1 MPNETEHPSQKVSKS
16 VGGCGMSEK
25 VRLPKEVCDAL
36 GLAKSFY
43 SVESITYMSY
53 RKQWSDDSLM
63 ILNKIDS
70 LLVMRALVL
79 GYEPELSAE
88 EKAKE
93 LFFNCNENQF
103 AGFDGPYTIVY
114 RLGIIDGLRT
124 HGIHYDWME
133 DAK

>member
-1 MPNETEHPSQKVSKS
+1 
-16 VGGCGMSEK
+16 MSEK
-25 VRLPKEVCDAL
+25 VKLPKQVCDAL
-36 GLAKSFY
+36 DFAVNETEMTNTQIVKAVYHKAHAFDEL
-43 SVESITYMSY
+43 E
-53 RKQWSDDSLM
+53 
-63 ILNKIDS
+63 ILNAQDS
-70 LLVMRALVL
+70 NEIMRALVL

>member
-1 MPNETEHPSQKVSKS
+1 
-16 VGGCGMSEK
+16 MSEK
-25 VRLPKEVCDAL
+25 VRLPKDVCDAL
-36 GLAKSFY
+36 DWAKSFY

-79 GYEPELSAE
+79 GYEPELSVE
-88 EKAKE
+88 EKLKNLYME
-93 LFFNCNENQF
+93 YEIETEYCNGVQN
-103 AGFDGPYTIVY
+103 
-114 RLGIIDGLRT
+114 GIIKTLEMLEIR
-124 HGIHYDWME
+124 YDWME

>member
-1 MPNETEHPSQKVSKS
+1 
-16 VGGCGMSEK
+16 MSEK
-25 VRLPKEVCDAL
+25 VRLPKDVCDAL
-36 GLAKSFY
+36 DAVGKVHTYKTIISRHITKSWHEEY
-43 SVESITYMSY
+43 E
-53 RKQWSDDSLM
+53 
-63 ILNKIDS
+63 ILNEGNMGTI
-70 LLVMRALVL
+70 LLMRALIL
-79 GYEPELSAE
+79 GYEPELSVE